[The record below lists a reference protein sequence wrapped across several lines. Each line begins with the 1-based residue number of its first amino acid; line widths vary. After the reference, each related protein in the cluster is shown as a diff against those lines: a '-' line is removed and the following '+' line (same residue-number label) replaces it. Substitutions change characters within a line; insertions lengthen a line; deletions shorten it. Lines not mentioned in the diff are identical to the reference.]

1 MGPVVPGW
9 PHFQLRNMSKNRI
22 IRFLSSI
29 RLAIILMAIIAVLCV
44 IATVIPQKLDDSHYT
59 SQFGAIGKSII
70 TFLGF
75 DHVFSSPLFFILG
88 IAFAIN
94 LFVCTYGR
102 IEIAVKRTRKSGAS
116 VGIWGSPIL
125 HLGLC
130 ILLVGVALS
139 LVSKHEIYY
148 EILFLDASDTVLV
161 SDIKK
166 HVVFIHFPMVSVLKK
181 VWNVNVVRLISCAN
195 EQTILLIRVHYL
207 QEN

>member
-75 DHVFSSPLFFILG
+75 DHV
-88 IAFAIN
+88 
-94 LFVCTYGR
+94 
-102 IEIAVKRTRKSGAS
+102 
-116 VGIWGSPIL
+116 
-125 HLGLC
+125 
-130 ILLVGVALS
+130 
-139 LVSKHEIYY
+139 
-148 EILFLDASDTVLV
+148 
-161 SDIKK
+161 
-166 HVVFIHFPMVSVLKK
+166 
-181 VWNVNVVRLISCAN
+181 
-195 EQTILLIRVHYL
+195 
-207 QEN
+207 